1 MTNRRV
7 VIGRATIDFHFRKL
21 RNGLSPSSERHRIL
35 IPAYDGSNPS
45 GPVRREKDM
54 LIICVI
60 IFGLMVL
67 LLDISL
73 GKPWINKISKFFRKR
88 SK

>member
-1 MTNRRV
+1 M
-7 VIGRATIDFHFRKL
+7 
-21 RNGLSPSSERHRIL
+21 

-45 GPVRREKDM
+45 GPVRRNEDM

-73 GKPWINKISKFFRKR
+73 GKPWINKICKTVKKISKRDD
-88 SK
+88 